1 MTTIST
7 TQFRAKLAEIFDAV
21 QKGENY
27 IVKMGRGKNAKYVS
41 LNLYEKSSPKKHLP
55 KNHSLLKFVES
66 NYYKSASTNNIYSK
80 IDNFKQFHKEHFM
93 EDKFENRYSEKG
105 VSESK

>member
-1 MTTIST
+1 MTTISI
-7 TQFRAKLAEIFDAV
+7 TQLCANIAEI

-27 IVKMGRGKNAKYVS
+27 IVKMGRGKSVKYIS
-41 LNLYEKSSPKKHLP
+41 LNLYQINSTKKQLP

-66 NYYKSASTNNIYSK
+66 SYYESSSSNNIYSK
-80 IDNFKQFHKEHFM
+80 IDNFKQFHKEHFL

-105 VSESK
+105 EVKRK

>member
-41 LNLYEKSSPKKHLP
+41 LNLYEQSATKKHLP

-66 NYYKSASTNNIYSK
+66 NYYKSSSTKNVFSK
-80 IDNFKQFHKEHFM
+80 VDSFKQFHKEHFM
-93 EDKFENRYSEKG
+93 DDKFENRYSEKG
-105 VSESK
+105 ENQN